1 MSRFEG
7 PQGIVTNGLV
17 LNLDAGDPDSYTRSQ
32 PPFIEVLVV
41 AGGGSGG
48 GSTAGG
54 GGAGGLIYN
63 SAYQIT
69 NAAAITVTVG
79 AGGAGV
85 AQTTVGNDGSNS
97 VFGAL
102 TAIGGG
108 GGGMTNGSGGAI
120 GRNGG
125 SGGGGAHYSS
135 MNFGTPGTGTPGQ
148 GNNGGNGSTGDQDS
162 FPSGGGGGA
171 GAVGGDATNSK
182 SGNGGNGLTFSISGT
197 STTYAGGGG
206 GGSISNGGNGGTGGG
221 AAGTSNGTAGG
232 TATANTGGGGGGGWF
247 YSGGS
252 GGAGGSGIVIVR
264 YPGLP
269 AATGGTIAY
278 LNGYTIHTFTTSGTF
293 TPFLWNDVSGN
304 SNNGILTNGPN
315 FVPNIQGGYFNF
327 DGTDDFVNCGNASSF
342 NILRTVTMELWFKV
356 NGFGSPWTN
365 VFGKMNADGDSSTRC
380 YTAFINSAGFVHFV
394 TADSSGQEHL
404 DSTNFISTGVWYH
417 WIGVINRNTGV
428 LEQYVNGALNA
439 TGSVRA
445 TDIVTNSDPVRVGY
459 AGGYYQ
465 RYNGIVSIARI
476 YNRALSQAEIT
487 QNFNAARERFGF
499 PPIPVINGLL
509 LYWDASNINSYPGT
523 GTTIYDLSGNGYHGT
538 LYNGV
543 GFNQTNGGVLTFDG
557 VDDILYNN
565 SINLS
570 STNNTVMGA
579 ARYSG
584 GTRGRMINSTNN
596 NWLMGHWN
604 NSTENYYAEGTIAL
618 SAGPNDTNW
627 RIYSA
632 LGDVSGDSYSLYVN
646 NSLSAGPSN
655 GGVAGPNGISV
666 GAQGYGGE
674 YSTGQFSFVLV
685 YNRVLTTDEMTQNY
699 NYFKSRFGL

>member
-32 PPFIEVLVV
+32 PPYVEVLVV

-85 AQTTVGNDGSNS
+85 PQTTVGNDGSNS

-148 GNNGGNGSTGDQDS
+148 GFNGGNGSAGDQNS
-162 FPSGGGGGA
+162 FPGGGGGGA
-171 GAVGGDATNSK
+171 GQPGGDPTFSK

-269 AATGGTIAY
+269 AATGGTITY
-278 LNGYTIHTFTTSGTF
+278 LNGYTIHTFTSSGTF
-293 TPFLWNDVSGN
+293 TPYLWNDLSGGGRNGTLVNGVSFN
-304 SNNGILTNGPN
+304 SYQNGG
-315 FVPNIQGGYFNF
+315 VFNF
-327 DGTDDFVNCGNASSF
+327 DGTDDRVRISQNNIFYNNAFTWEFWLKFDSF
-342 NILRTVTMELWFKV
+342 PNTYSGIVWAEGSTGGGSGLQYLLSIQDTSGTRVFHYRISNTVTGWANTDTAVIDFTPTNWTHIV
-356 NGFGSPWTN
+356 WTFDNGTTKIYTQGSLFHTNTTRGSYNGGTDSPVFLAGRNDSFGSL
-365 VFGKMNADGDSSTRC
+365 DGEYGVTR
-380 YTAFINSAGFVHFV
+380 F
-394 TADSSGQEHL
+394 
-404 DSTNFISTGVWYH
+404 
-417 WIGVINRNTGV
+417 
-428 LEQYVNGALNA
+428 
-439 TGSVRA
+439 
-445 TDIVTNSDPVRVGY
+445 
-459 AGGYYQ
+459 
-465 RYNGIVSIARI
+465 
-476 YNRALSQAEIT
+476 YNRALTQAE
-487 QNFNAARERFGF
+487 
-499 PPIPVINGLL
+499 V
-509 LYWDASNINSYPGT
+509 
-523 GTTIYDLSGNGYHGT
+523 
-538 LYNGV
+538 
-543 GFNQTNGGVLTFDG
+543 
-557 VDDILYNN
+557 
-565 SINLS
+565 
-570 STNNTVMGA
+570 
-579 ARYSG
+579 
-584 GTRGRMINSTNN
+584 
-596 NWLMGHWN
+596 
-604 NSTENYYAEGTIAL
+604 
-618 SAGPNDTNW
+618 
-627 RIYSA
+627 
-632 LGDVSGDSYSLYVN
+632 
-646 NSLSAGPSN
+646 
-655 GGVAGPNGISV
+655 
-666 GAQGYGGE
+666 
-674 YSTGQFSFVLV
+674 
-685 YNRVLTTDEMTQNY
+685 TQNY
-699 NYFKSRFGL
+699 NAQKTRFGL